1 MNTKDF
7 PRLQMDDIIE
17 VYNDTEMRFF
27 CNDEFGQHEDGRI
40 QPDEDW
46 EFKEEDVTRVW
57 RQVEGEDYK
66 CIYKREFYRGKNL

>member
-1 MNTKDF
+1 MNTKRF

-27 CNDEFGQHEDGRI
+27 CNDEFGQYNGKV
-40 QPDEDW
+40 QPDEDF

-57 RQVEGEDYK
+57 RQVGDDYI
-66 CIYKREFYRGKNL
+66 CIYKREFYRGEAL

>member
-1 MNTKDF
+1 MNAKNF
-7 PRLQMDDIIE
+7 PSLQMSDIIE

-40 QPDEDW
+40 QPDEDF

-57 RQVEGEDYK
+57 RQMGEDYI
-66 CIYKREFYRGKNL
+66 CIYKRDFYRGERL